1 MSREIYDTQGTIR
14 NPLEKKNA
22 MCRQVRMALSAD
34 TVISKENMR
43 PSALQQRN
51 LQVGQ
56 GFQEPLQSQAFQ
68 GVPAK
73 QDERLYTLFIFL
85 LVCRLIDHWVL

>member
-14 NPLEKKNA
+14 NPLEKENA
-22 MCRQVRMALSAD
+22 TCRQVSMALSAA
-34 TVISKENMR
+34 TVISKENIR
-43 PSALQQRN
+43 PSALEQRN

-73 QDERLYTLFIFL
+73 QKGRHYSYFHLYVGSLGT
-85 LVCRLIDHWVL
+85 VR